1 MCIHTDCKFQLDI
14 RNCVMKQLGFG
25 SVRLICHINEILNN
39 VRGKNMLQEDIKIQT
54 DTKER
59 ATQSVSNS
67 LHLKK
72 IIEQTNR
79 LTKTEFH
86 LKISIQR
93 QVDK

>member
-1 MCIHTDCKFQLDI
+1 
-14 RNCVMKQLGFG
+14 MKQLGFG

-54 DTKER
+54 DRKER

-79 LTKTEFH
+79 VIKTEFL

-93 QVDK
+93 WVDK

>member
-1 MCIHTDCKFQLDI
+1 
-14 RNCVMKQLGFG
+14 MKQLGFG

-54 DTKER
+54 DRKER

-79 LTKTEFH
+79 VTKAEFL

-93 QVDK
+93 YVDK

>member
-1 MCIHTDCKFQLDI
+1 
-14 RNCVMKQLGFG
+14 MKQLGFG
-25 SVRLICHINEILNN
+25 SVWLICHVNEILNN

-79 LTKTEFH
+79 LTKTEFL

>member
-1 MCIHTDCKFQLDI
+1 
-14 RNCVMKQLGFG
+14 MKQLGFG

-54 DTKER
+54 DRKER

-79 LTKTEFH
+79 VTKTEFL

-93 QVDK
+93 YVDK

>member
-1 MCIHTDCKFQLDI
+1 
-14 RNCVMKQLGFG
+14 MKQLDFG

-54 DTKER
+54 DRKER

-72 IIEQTNR
+72 IIEQINR
-79 LTKTEFH
+79 VTKTEFL

-93 QVDK
+93 

>member
-1 MCIHTDCKFQLDI
+1 
-14 RNCVMKQLGFG
+14 MKQLGFG

-54 DTKER
+54 DRKER
-59 ATQSVSNS
+59 ATQSIFNS

-79 LTKTEFH
+79 VTKTEFL

-93 QVDK
+93 YVDK

>member
-1 MCIHTDCKFQLDI
+1 
-14 RNCVMKQLGFG
+14 
-25 SVRLICHINEILNN
+25 
-39 VRGKNMLQEDIKIQT
+39 MLQEDIKIQT

>member
-1 MCIHTDCKFQLDI
+1 
-14 RNCVMKQLGFG
+14 
-25 SVRLICHINEILNN
+25 
-39 VRGKNMLQEDIKIQT
+39 MLQEDIKIQT
-54 DTKER
+54 DRKER
-59 ATQSVSNS
+59 ATQSVFNS

-79 LTKTEFH
+79 VTKTEFL